1 MLDVVGYAAST
12 AHRGVR
18 LIRVPTTVLAQDDS
32 AVGVK
37 NGVNAFGKKN
47 YLGTFAPPSAVIN
60 DFGFLTTLIDRD
72 WRGGISEAVK
82 AGLIRDAAFFDYIEA
97 HAAELKARDLAVMEH
112 VWDELAPNLSRQP
125 FTGSDKYEF
134 AAKVAM
140 WQGAPP
146 RRVAELFLRA
156 AWCCVDE
163 GDIEAE
169 RYFRRYAAWGFEDAL
184 SAQDVARAERPVLTY
199 LTGELWRRIGDVEHA
214 RVWFER
220 VSSEIASAKTQQTQK
235 WIVDAARCQR
245 DTPREWFWHGEARSV
260 A

>member
-1 MLDVVGYAAST
+1 MTTLHEIALTCPICRHMFRSQAVVSTSLLGKRTDFHERFAEPQPLPYYVHTCGRCGYSGD
-12 AHRGVR
+12 R
-18 LIRVPTTVLAQDDS
+18 Q
-32 AVGVK
+32 
-37 NGVNAFGKKN
+37 
-47 YLGTFAPPSAVIN
+47 
-60 DFGFLTTLIDRD
+60 DFGD
-72 WRGGISEAVK
+72 EAAVN
-82 AGLIRDAAFFDYIEA
+82 
-97 HAAELKARDLAVMEH
+97 LALMEH